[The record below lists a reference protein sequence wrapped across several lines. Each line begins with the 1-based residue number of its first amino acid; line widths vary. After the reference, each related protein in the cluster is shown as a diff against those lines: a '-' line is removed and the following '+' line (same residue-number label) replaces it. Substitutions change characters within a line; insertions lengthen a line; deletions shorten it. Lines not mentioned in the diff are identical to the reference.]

1 MTEKAPLTIAV
12 KDYAV
17 REAEKE
23 IAPLGLTDKKT
34 IDARLKRAYERIR
47 DQTGKQIMLGSLR
60 AYAFANGRPSLI
72 QIDAEPRHN
81 LITQLA
87 AWLDGKRSEKRESG
101 RFNSFSREYHS
112 SVFDATVNSAW
123 IDGLHIEDADLA
135 ADLAAAKARIA
146 ELDAR
151 LADLETGGITIEG
164 REAPELE
171 AAISLY
177 RAVASRPL
185 PDGMTP
191 AKALAE
197 RAEEFCKG
205 LPSGAPARIAIVCNW
220 QKEPGRKKK

>member
-12 KDYAV
+12 RAYAL

-34 IDARLKRAYERIR
+34 IDAQLKRAYERIR
-47 DQTGKQIMLGSLR
+47 DQAGKQIMLGSLR
-60 AYAFANGRPSLI
+60 AYAFANGRPSLV

-87 AWLDGKRSEKRESG
+87 AWLDGKRSIPQG
-101 RFNSFSREYHS
+101 RGFS
-112 SVFDATVNSAW
+112 SAINHEW

-146 ELDAR
+146 ELEAR
-151 LADLETGGITIEG
+151 LADLETGGITVED

-177 RAVASRPL
+177 RAVATKDL
-185 PDGMTP
+185 PEGKT
-191 AKALAE
+191 AAQALADKADTFC
-197 RAEEFCKG
+197 RGMSEEAKK
-205 LPSGAPARIAIVCNW
+205 RIATVCNW
-220 QKEPGRKKK
+220 DKLTGRKKK